1 MDKEKNKSFKKWL
14 EILQQESW
22 QLELLISGFAIF
34 LLAGAFE
41 QLDFISYQIKL
52 LTTGSSY
59 FGTLYV
65 PFQILLGVWYVL
77 IINLILHVLLRGL
90 WISTIGL
97 RYVSGEIDFK
107 LLNFN
112 STFDRFLKRRI
123 VSFDLYIQQ
132 LEQLCSI
139 VFAFTFLIIFIL
151 ISFGIYV
158 SGIILQSL
166 LLDYVNEHS
175 SEAWLFLLIPFL
187 LLYLFGGFIY
197 FLDFITLGWIKRRKR
212 ISKIYYPFYR
222 FLSFVTLSFIYR
234 PLYYNLIDTKF
245 GRRVVLFLVPYLL
258 IFTMVASITVETQ
271 SYLPSNRTGHS
282 ILNDRY
288 DDTWNSKEP
297 STSASI
303 NSKYISN
310 GYVEL
315 FLPYLGR
322 TDDEVIKLLCP
333 DILPA
338 RKGVFLFRNFD
349 VRRARMDAETTVKC
363 HSKRFDIYIN
373 DSLISEPVYRFHEHQ
388 KRNITGLLTVLD
400 ISTLKRGE
408 HHLKIDVL
416 LKQTENDKDTLVMSK
431 GAVQIP
437 FWKE

>member
-34 LLAGAFE
+34 LLAGAYE
-41 QLDFISYQIKL
+41 QLDLISYQIKL
-52 LTTGSSY
+52 LSTGDSY

-77 IINLILHVLLRGL
+77 IVNLILHVLLRGL

-107 LLNFN
+107 LLDF
-112 STFDRFLKRRI
+112 SSKFDRFLKRRI

-151 ISFGIYV
+151 ISLGIYV
-158 SGIILQSL
+158 SGIILQSF
-166 LLDYVNEHS
+166 LLDYVSNHS
-175 SEAWLFLLIPFL
+175 SEAWLFILIPFL

-197 FLDFITLGWIKRRKR
+197 FIDFITLGWIKRRKR

-258 IFTMVASITVETQ
+258 IFTVIASITVETQ
-271 SYLPSNRTGHS
+271 SYLPSNRAGHS

-297 STSASI
+297 STTASI
-303 NSKYISN
+303 NSKYITN

-315 FLPYLGR
+315 FLPYIGK
-322 TDDEVIKLLCP
+322 TDDEVIELLCP
-333 DILPA
+333 DVLPA
-338 RKGVFLFRNFD
+338 RKGVFIFRHFD
-349 VRRARMDAETTVKC
+349 SSRRSMEAEAVIDC
-363 HSKRFDIYIN
+363 HSQRFDIFIN
-373 DSLISEPVYRFHEHQ
+373 DSLISEPIYRFHEHK
-388 KRNITGLLTVLD
+388 KRNIMGLLTVIDVSMLE
-400 ISTLKRGE
+400 RGE
-408 HHLKIDVL
+408 HQLKIDVL
-416 LKQTENDKDTLVMSK
+416 LKQTQNDKDTLVMSN
-431 GAVQIP
+431 GIVQIP
-437 FWKE
+437 FWME

>member
-34 LLAGAFE
+34 LLAGAYE
-41 QLDFISYQIKL
+41 QLDFISYQIQL
-52 LTTGSSY
+52 LSTGNSY
-59 FGTLYV
+59 FGTLYI

-77 IINLILHVLLRGL
+77 IVNLILHVLLRGL

-107 LLNFN
+107 LLNF
-112 STFDRFLKRRI
+112 SSKFDRFLKRRI

-151 ISFGIYV
+151 ISVGIYV
-158 SGIILQSL
+158 SGIILQSF
-166 LLDYVNEHS
+166 LLDYVSDHS
-175 SEAWLFLLIPFL
+175 SEAWFFLLIPFL

-197 FLDFITLGWIKRRKR
+197 FIDFITLGWIKRRKR

-258 IFTMVASITVETQ
+258 IFTMIVSITVETQ
-271 SYLPSNRTGHS
+271 SYLPSNRARHS

-288 DDTWNSKEP
+288 DDTWNRMEA

-315 FLPYLGR
+315 FLPYIGKV
-322 TDDEVIKLLCP
+322 DDEVIELLCP

-349 VRRARMDAETTVKC
+349 VLRARMDAEVTINC
-363 HSKRFDIYIN
+363 HSQRFKVYIN

-388 KRNITGLLTVLD
+388 KRNITGLLTVFD
-400 ISTLKRGE
+400 VSTLKRGE

-416 LKQTENDKDTLVMSK
+416 LKQTENGKDTLVMSK

>member
-34 LLAGAFE
+34 LLAGAYE
-41 QLDFISYQIKL
+41 QLDFISYQIQL
-52 LTTGSSY
+52 LSTGNSY
-59 FGTLYV
+59 FGTLYI

-77 IINLILHVLLRGL
+77 IVNLILHVLLRGL

-107 LLNFN
+107 LLNF
-112 STFDRFLKRRI
+112 SSKFDRFLKRRI

-151 ISFGIYV
+151 ISVGIYV
-158 SGIILQSL
+158 SGIILQSF
-166 LLDYVNEHS
+166 LLDYVSDHLS
-175 SEAWLFLLIPFL
+175 QAWLFLLIPFL
-187 LLYLFGGFIY
+187 LLYLFGGFVY
-197 FLDFITLGWIKRRKR
+197 FIDFITLGWIKRRKR

-258 IFTMVASITVETQ
+258 IFTMIVSITVETQ
-271 SYLPSNRTGHS
+271 SYLPANRARQS

-288 DDTWNSKEP
+288 DDTWNRMEP

-315 FLPYLGR
+315 FLPYIGKV
-322 TDDEVIKLLCP
+322 DDEVIELLCP

-349 VRRARMDAETTVKC
+349 VLRARMDAEATLNC
-363 HSKRFDIYIN
+363 HSQRFEIYIN

-416 LKQTENDKDTLVMSK
+416 LKQTEKGMDTLIMSK

>member
-187 LLYLFGGFIY
+187 
-197 FLDFITLGWIKRRKR
+197 
-212 ISKIYYPFYR
+212 
-222 FLSFVTLSFIYR
+222 
-234 PLYYNLIDTKF
+234 N
-245 GRRVVLFLVPYLL
+245 VL
-258 IFTMVASITVETQ
+258 
-271 SYLPSNRTGHS
+271 
-282 ILNDRY
+282 
-288 DDTWNSKEP
+288 
-297 STSASI
+297 
-303 NSKYISN
+303 
-310 GYVEL
+310 
-315 FLPYLGR
+315 
-322 TDDEVIKLLCP
+322 
-333 DILPA
+333 
-338 RKGVFLFRNFD
+338 
-349 VRRARMDAETTVKC
+349 
-363 HSKRFDIYIN
+363 IN
-373 DSLISEPVYRFHEHQ
+373 DSFAL
-388 KRNITGLLTVLD
+388 
-400 ISTLKRGE
+400 
-408 HHLKIDVL
+408 L
-416 LKQTENDKDTLVMSK
+416 LK
-431 GAVQIP
+431 GA
-437 FWKE
+437 KRT